1 MNGYD
6 ALQEAQITLGKLQG
20 LTDEQLRLYCN
31 PDMDYMQ
38 MEQIRLGFHLGL
50 SFDCV
55 AVYANPL
62 LSVQKM
68 FVLRHA
74 AMNKVPYEYIGI
86 AGKPEYAI
94 EQMLE
99 VIAGLLAGL
108 PVDQVA
114 RYASL
119 KLTHRQMAS
128 LRLELETSRAAE
140 RTIAVDIEKKAQEAE
155 KKNTERKPDLITL
168 DGYTDAQLAVIN
180 LAKQNG
186 ATDEQL
192 KVLCNPAFAPDE
204 IQAIRFGY
212 ENHLTVPQVMMYADP
227 RYNASQMNVIR
238 KGLEIGLGLDEIQLY
253 ADPGFNTAQMK
264 TLFLC
269 FSDADR
275 LPFEQVELLADPEIP
290 AYRMDEL
297 RCELLNGK
305 TVEQL
310 GLVQKKI

>member
-20 LTDEQLRLYCN
+20 LSDEQLRLYCN
-31 PDMDYMQ
+31 PDLDYLQ

-62 LSVQKM
+62 LSARKM
-68 FVLRHA
+68 FLLRHA
-74 AMNKVPYEYIGI
+74 AMNNVPTEYIGI
-86 AGKPEYAI
+86 AGKPEYSL
-94 EQMLE
+94 EQMIE
-99 VIAGLLAGL
+99 VVDGLLAGL

-114 RYASL
+114 RYASS
-119 KLTHRQMAS
+119 KLTHRQMAA

-155 KKNTERKPDLITL
+155 KKNTERKAELITL

-192 KVLCNPAFAPDE
+192 KVLCNSEFGPDE
-204 IQAIRFGY
+204 MQTIRFGY

-238 KGLEIGLGLDEIQLY
+238 RGLEIGLGLDEILLY
-253 ADPGFNTAQMK
+253 ADPDFNVAQMK
-264 TLFLC
+264 TLFVCL
-269 FSDADR
+269 SDADR
-275 LPFEQVELLADPEIP
+275 LPFKVVELLADPEIP
-290 AYRMDEL
+290 AYRMEEL

-305 TVEQL
+305 TADEL
-310 GLVQKKI
+310 KLPAKKA

>member
-1 MNGYD
+1 LNGYD

-20 LTDEQLRLYCN
+20 LSEEQLRLYCN
-31 PDMDYMQ
+31 PDLDYLQ

-50 SFDCV
+50 SFEYV

-62 LSVQKM
+62 LSAHKM
-68 FVLRHA
+68 FVLRYA
-74 AMNKVPYEYIGI
+74 ALNKVPPEYIGI
-86 AGKPEYAI
+86 AGKPDYSF

-99 VIAGLLAGL
+99 VMAGLLAGL
-108 PVDQVA
+108 PVDKVA
-114 RYASL
+114 RYASS
-119 KLTHRQMAS
+119 KLTHRQMAA

-140 RTIAVDIEKKAQEAE
+140 RTIAVDIEMKAQEAE
-155 KKNTERKPDLITL
+155 KKNTERKAELITL

-186 ATDEQL
+186 ATEEQL
-192 KVLCNPAFAPDE
+192 KVLCNLAFAPDE
-204 IQAIRFGY
+204 MQAIRFGY

-238 KGLEIGLGLDEIQLY
+238 RGLELGLGLDEIQLF

-264 TLFLC
+264 TLFMCL
-269 FSDADR
+269 SDADR
-275 LPFEQVELLADPEIP
+275 LTFEQVELLADPEIP
-290 AYRMDEL
+290 AYRMEEL

-305 TVEQL
+305 TADEL
-310 GLVQKKI
+310 KLPLKKA